1 MSIRSLAFFP
11 CEMLLADPE
20 TQAASAINI
29 IEDVT
34 FARFPAG
41 FGRLSLFAMLE
52 RESAET
58 ANEKISIDIKI
69 SFNGQQVA
77 DQKQDVVFPGSARKT
92 KVRLFMNGLGI
103 QTPGTVVFELGH
115 EGKTIAT
122 YLIQAAALPE
132 QPKA

>member
-34 FARFPAG
+34 FSRFPAG
-41 FGRLSLFAMLE
+41 FGRLSLFALLE
-52 RESAET
+52 REAVEV
-58 ANEKISIDIKI
+58 ANEKVAIETKI
-69 SFNGQQVA
+69 SFNGQQVGN
-77 DQKQDVVFPGSARKT
+77 QKQEVTFPGNSRKT

-103 QTPGTVVFELGH
+103 STPGTVLFELCQGD
-115 EGKTIAT
+115 KVIAS
-122 YLIQAAALPE
+122 YIVQAAAPA
-132 QPKA
+132 QA

>member
-41 FGRLSLFAMLE
+41 FGRLSLFALLE
-52 RESAET
+52 RESAEV
-58 ANEKISIDIKI
+58 ANEKVAIDIKI

-77 DQKQDVVFPGSARKT
+77 AQKQDVVFPGNARKT

-103 QTPGTVVFELGH
+103 ATPGTVVFELGH
-115 EGKTIAT
+115 ADKAIAT
-122 YLIQAAALPE
+122 YIVQAAALPQ
-132 QPKA
+132 QPQA

>member
-34 FARFPAG
+34 FARFPGG

-52 RESAET
+52 RDSVET
-58 ANEKISIDIKI
+58 LNEKVSIDIKI
-69 SFNGQQVA
+69 SFNGMQVA
-77 DQKQDVVFPGSARKT
+77 NQKQDVVFPGNAGKT
-92 KVRLFMNGLGI
+92 KVRLMMNGLGI
-103 QTPGTVVFELGH
+103 QTPGLVVFELAH
-115 EGKTIAT
+115 EGKEIAL
-122 YLIQAAALPE
+122 YKVQASAPQA
-132 QPKA
+132 